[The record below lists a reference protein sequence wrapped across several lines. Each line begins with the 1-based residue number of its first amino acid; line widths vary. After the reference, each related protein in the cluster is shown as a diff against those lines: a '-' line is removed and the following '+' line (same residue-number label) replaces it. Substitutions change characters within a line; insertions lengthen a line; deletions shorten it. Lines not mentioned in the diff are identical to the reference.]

1 MVIDMLRL
9 PGVLAAGG
17 LSQAYLSLPE
27 GGRGPCVSP
36 GPEHPHM
43 TPAVSTRKGNCNAR
57 YVDLS
62 VARSRCYPDPRSG
75 TDPEAVAG
83 PGRRPAA

>member
-1 MVIDMLRL
+1 MVIDKPRL
-9 PGVLAAGG
+9 LGVLAPEG
-17 LSQAYLSLPE
+17 LSQAYLTLPE

-57 YVDLS
+57 YVDLTA
-62 VARSRCYPDPRSG
+62 ARSRR
-75 TDPEAVAG
+75 
-83 PGRRPAA
+83 

>member
-43 TPAVSTRKGNCNAR
+43 
-57 YVDLS
+57 
-62 VARSRCYPDPRSG
+62 
-75 TDPEAVAG
+75 
-83 PGRRPAA
+83 